1 MLKEEAEVLVVV
13 VVVEVFVG
21 DYLVVREVLAVVVDG
36 LVVVGFVV
44 LGLPYMVHVQLTV
57 MGKTKKMLVLTMQYC
72 DEGKF
77 TWAYKICENFVR
89 TW

>member
-1 MLKEEAEVLVVV
+1 LVVV
-13 VVVEVFVG
+13 VVI
-21 DYLVVREVLAVVVDG
+21 AVVVDG

-44 LGLPYMVHVQLTV
+44 LGLPYMVHWQLTV
-57 MGKTKKMLVLTMQYC
+57 MGKTKKKFVLTVQYC

-77 TWAYKICENFVR
+77 TLAYKICENLVK